1 MTNTGTT
8 ALFLR
13 FAKTQRSQAP
23 VPPPHLAAAL
33 GVPRERFFCRHDGHA
48 AVLPGA
54 KCRVEFVFTSKLPG
68 AFLESWEL
76 HTTPPTTADG
86 GAAAT
91 LQLRGVA
98 RRAAGKAASV
108 MEATLAKRQV
118 RHAVEDI
125 LLTSSSRP
133 RSIVSMP
140 ASPRRPP
147 PPSAEAAKYELWQ
160 SANAH
165 RGLYYDAAMWHAFDA
180 AASEIA
186 PLTYEPGAWDG
197 DVSKLERAAAALPAR
212 SAERAAA
219 VARVGS
225 LLEECSAPP
234 APPPPRPLYAAVRA
248 ELCALAD
255 AIVPAADALCAA
267 RGLAPPP
274 PRPSPPPAPPPM
286 AARRPCPLALG
297 HRVGSAGSLGGGGG
311 ALVLRQDSRELWR
324 AALGG
329 GKGSDA
335 LMLADPDPT
344 MRRRRPAAARRTR
357 TAAPVR

>member
-1 MTNTGTT
+1 M
-8 ALFLR
+8 
-13 FAKTQRSQAP
+13 
-23 VPPPHLAAAL
+23 PPPHLAAAL

-98 RRAAGKAASV
+98 LAAPPGKAASV

-125 LLTSSSRP
+125 LLTSVVKAAIDRVDARIAAP
-133 RSIVSMP
+133 P
-140 ASPRRPP
+140 AAA
-147 PPSAEAAKYELWQ
+147 PSAEAAKYELWQ

-225 LLEECSAPP
+225 
-234 APPPPRPLYAAVRA
+234 
-248 ELCALAD
+248 
-255 AIVPAADALCAA
+255 
-267 RGLAPPP
+267 
-274 PRPSPPPAPPPM
+274 PSRS
-286 AARRPCPLALG
+286 ARRLPLPRHLARSTPQSVQNSAL
-297 HRVGSAGSLGGGGG
+297 SLRRSC
-311 ALVLRQDSRELWR
+311 RQPTRCAPR
-324 AALGG
+324 A
-329 GKGSDA
+329 
-335 LMLADPDPT
+335 T
-344 MRRRRPAAARRTR
+344 RAAARRAR
-357 TAAPVR
+357 RRRRRRRRWRRDASHPLAFGHRSGFRRLARRRRRRDARPPAG